1 MTNVLIVEDEPA
13 ISDMERDFLEGA
25 GYNPFIAENSEE
37 ALHMMRSE
45 KIDAVI
51 LDVTLPGE
59 DGFSLCRKLR
69 EITNVPILFAA
80 ARTEDSDIV
89 RGLGLGADDYLLKR
103 NNSINPCRKK
113 ELLSETSSSAP
124 KLGKSSLTIKM
135 YCLQAKNLI
144 FSISLPHIPMK
155 YFQKSSCSNRYGA

>member
-1 MTNVLIVEDEPA
+1 
-13 ISDMERDFLEGA
+13 
-25 GYNPFIAENSEE
+25 
-37 ALHMMRSE
+37 MRSD

-89 RGLGLGADDYLLKR
+89 RGLGLGADDYLLK
-103 NNSINPCRKK
+103 PLK
-113 ELLSETSSSAP
+113 
-124 KLGKSSLTIKM
+124 GTI
-135 YCLQAKNLI
+135 LNA
-144 FSISLPHIPMK
+144 H
-155 YFQKSSCSNRYGA
+155 